1 MKCEFLSFSFG
12 HNKNSDV
19 NLCPSHTTKEL
30 SFFHPFFQ
38 PRLVY
43 VEDVLLI
50 SFSPR
55 LIYLIT
61 GNFHNSYI
69 KGHIVRHYLNVFYI

>member
-1 MKCEFLSFSFG
+1 MKCKFLSFSFG

-19 NLCPSHTTKEL
+19 NLCPSHTTKAL

-43 VEDVLLI
+43 VEDVLPI

-61 GNFHNSYI
+61 GNFTTATLRAILYDTI
-69 KGHIVRHYLNVFYI
+69 